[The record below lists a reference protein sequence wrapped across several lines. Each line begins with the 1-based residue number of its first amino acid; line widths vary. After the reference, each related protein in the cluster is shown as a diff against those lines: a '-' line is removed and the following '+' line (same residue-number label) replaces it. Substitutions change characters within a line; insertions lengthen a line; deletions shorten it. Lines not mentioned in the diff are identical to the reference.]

1 MDVWLLNLSVIVP
14 AHNEEK
20 HLTELIERFEK
31 CFLKNIEI
39 IFVNNGST
47 DNSLDL
53 LETFP
58 GFSRHSIK
66 IINLKLG
73 EKTAAIKKGIE
84 NSTGNVIV
92 MIDGDLQYNPEDIN
106 ILLTKKVSEDA
117 DFVNG
122 WRDFDNYPLSRKM
135 FSRIYNWLY
144 RTMFNTKVHD
154 ANCGLKLFTR
164 EVADQLMYR
173 KGFHRYFVAMASD
186 AGYKI
191 VEAKVPLNMSNEKSS
206 YGTKRVFD
214 GFVDLISIKL
224 SMTILKK
231 PMEFFGVSSAIL
243 VLLGILYSFLNKT
256 FLPSILIGSGFISF
270 MFGLIAEM
278 IINLDR
284 RWRLE
289 NV

>member
-1 MDVWLLNLSVIVP
+1 MYLSVIVP
-14 AHNEEK
+14 VHNESK
-20 HLTELIERFEK
+20 FLVELIERFDK
-31 CFLKNIEI
+31 CLPPGSEV

-53 LETFP
+53 LATFH
-58 GFSRHSIK
+58 GFSKHVVK
-66 IINLKLG
+66 IIDLKLG
-73 EKTAAIKKGIE
+73 EKTSAIKKGIE
-84 NSTGNVIV
+84 ISEGNLIA

-106 ILLTKKVSEDA
+106 KLLTKMISEQV

-122 WRDFDNYPLSRKM
+122 WRDFDNYPFSRRM
-135 FSRIYNWLY
+135 FSHIYNWLY
-144 RTMFNTKVHD
+144 RKMFGTNVHD

-164 EVADQLMYR
+164 EVANELMYR

-186 AGYKI
+186 AGYSI
-191 VEAKVPLNMSNEKSS
+191 IETKVPLNVSDGESS
-206 YGTKRVFD
+206 YGAKRVLD

-231 PMEFFGVSSAIL
+231 PMGFFGISSAFL
-243 VLLGILYSFLNKT
+243 VLCGILYSLFNKT
-256 FLPSILIGSGFISF
+256 FFPSILIVSGFISF

-284 RWRLE
+284 RWRLDHD
-289 NV
+289 